1 MTPYSVTILTNSVRI
16 GVSPKPRKI
25 TLKSKNG
32 TNPLIF
38 PSSRLYSLNGFGF
51 RGDSGCA
58 LNIGH
63 EIKACDFFRDKVSS
77 KKISYIIYGRTRK
90 ESRHIHTRIRQKP
103 NYQE

>member
-25 TLKSKNG
+25 TLKSRNG

-63 EIKACDFFRDKVSS
+63 EIKACDFFRDKISS
-77 KKISYIIYGRTRK
+77 KNPQTSNFFK
-90 ESRHIHTRIRQKP
+90 
-103 NYQE
+103 

>member
-77 KKISYIIYGRTRK
+77 KKNYHIQISYIIYGRMRETSK
-90 ESRHIHTRIRQKP
+90 NIHTIIR
-103 NYQE
+103 